1 MNINEFFHSTIASD
15 VAADGGTGFP
25 ICFKCT
31 IICAYDMRKEFEWD
45 EIDGVRRVTEIR
57 FYSDATNALYNS
69 NFFVRR
75 VFSYNATSPRDL
87 NEITD
92 TLVAL

>member
-1 MNINEFFHSTIASD
+1 MNIKEFFHSTIAGDS
-15 VAADGGTGFP
+15 AADGGEGFP

-31 IICAYDMRKEFEWD
+31 IICAYDMRKEFEWA
-45 EIDGVRRVTEIR
+45 EVDGVRRVTEIR
-57 FYSDATNALYNS
+57 FYSDAVNTLYSS

-75 VFSYNATSPRDL
+75 VFSYSIASPRDL

-92 TLVAL
+92 TLVSL

>member
-1 MNINEFFHSTIASD
+1 MNIKEFFHSTIASEG
-15 VAADGGTGFP
+15 AAEGGDGFP

-31 IICAYDMRKEFEWD
+31 IICAYDMRKEFEWG

-57 FYSDATNALYNS
+57 FYSEATNTLYSS

-75 VFSYNATSPRDL
+75 TFSYNASFPRDL
-87 NEITD
+87 NGITD
-92 TLVAL
+92 TLVSL